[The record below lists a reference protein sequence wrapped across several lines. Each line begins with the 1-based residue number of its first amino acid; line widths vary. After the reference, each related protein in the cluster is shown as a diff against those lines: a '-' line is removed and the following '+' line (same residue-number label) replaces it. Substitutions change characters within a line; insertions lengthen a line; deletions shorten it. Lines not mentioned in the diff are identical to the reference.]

1 MKLLSVAGSRYG
13 SRCAIQIAAKGLD
26 IAIEQVPVPFP
37 DDFRRKNRLGLVPVL
52 EVDGRYLPESQV
64 ICEYL
69 EDLGEGPSLRPVD
82 PFLLAEMRLII
93 RRYELYC
100 DPALLLLY
108 EPWRDFPERPFPKA
122 LVVQSRERFRAAL
135 EHVEERLSGGA
146 YAVGGALS
154 LADCALMPPLF
165 QSTLLYP
172 QLGHAH
178 PFADKPVIHA
188 YFEETRAD
196 PHVAAVLAEM
206 EPALKAMFASL
217 ACE

>member
-1 MKLLSVAGSRYG
+1 MKLHTVAGSRYG

-26 IAIEQVPVPFP
+26 VPIEQVPVPFP
-37 DDFRRKNRLGLVPVL
+37 DEFRRKNSVGLVPVL
-52 EVDGRYLPESQV
+52 EVEGRYLPESQV

-69 EDLGEGPSLRPVD
+69 EDLGQGPSLRPAD
-82 PFLLAEMRLII
+82 PFLLAEMRLLI

-108 EPWRDFPERPFPKA
+108 EPWRDFPGRPFPQA
-122 LVVQSRERFRAAL
+122 LVRQSHDRFRAAL
-135 EHVEERLSGGA
+135 ALLEERLAGGA
-146 YAVGGALS
+146 YAVGGVLT

-172 QLGHAH
+172 QLGLPH
-178 PFADKPVIHA
+178 PFADKPVIDG
-188 YFEETRAD
+188 YFEATRTD
-196 PHVAAVLAEM
+196 RHVASVLAGM
-206 EPALKAMFASL
+206 EPALKEMFSTL

>member
-1 MKLLSVAGSRYG
+1 MKLYTVAGSRYG
-13 SRCAIQIAAKGLD
+13 SRCAIQIGAKGLD
-26 IAIEQVPVPFP
+26 IPIEQVPVPFP
-37 DDFRRKNRLGLVPVL
+37 EDFRRKNTLGLVPVL

-69 EDLGEGPSLRPVD
+69 EDLGEGPSLRPAD
-82 PFLLAEMRLII
+82 PFLLAQMRLLI

-108 EPWRDFPERPFPKA
+108 EPWRDFPDRPFPKA
-122 LVVQSRERFRAAL
+122 LVEQSRERFRNAL
-135 EHVEERLSGGA
+135 ALLEERLSGCA

-172 QLGHAH
+172 QLGFAH
-178 PFADKPVIHA
+178 PFADKPVING
-188 YFEETRAD
+188 YFEATQAD
-196 PHVAAVLAEM
+196 RHVAAVLAEM
-206 EPALKAMFASL
+206 EPALRQMFSALS
-217 ACE
+217 CE